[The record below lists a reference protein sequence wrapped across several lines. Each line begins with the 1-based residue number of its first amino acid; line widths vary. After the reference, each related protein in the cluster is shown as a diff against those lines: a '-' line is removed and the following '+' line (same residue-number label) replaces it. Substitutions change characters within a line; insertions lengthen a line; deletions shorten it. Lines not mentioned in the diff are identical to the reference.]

1 LPFIVLPDVHLMF
14 ALCRFHVLTEFDE
27 GKRSCRRRL
36 AGHNRRRR
44 KARPETHT
52 TLSIKGLSPVLS
64 DDNSL
69 TMEDNKQSIFLQH
82 HRGSTSS
89 STSVDT
95 NEYAGP
101 FANSLKLSPWSGL
114 GRSDDCTLVCQL
126 QVNRLYLIL

>member
-1 LPFIVLPDVHLMF
+1 LPFIVLSDVHLVF

-52 TLSIKGLSPVLS
+52 TLSIKGLSPVPS

-69 TMEDNKQSIFLQH
+69 TMEGKLL
-82 HRGSTSS
+82 S
-89 STSVDT
+89 ST
-95 NEYAGP
+95 
-101 FANSLKLSPWSGL
+101 LS
-114 GRSDDCTLVCQL
+114 CA
-126 QVNRLYLIL
+126 I